1 MPTIRIRGVDL
12 HYEEYGSPD
21 DPHVLM
27 AHGLMGS
34 IALMRSFAERPDD
47 IAARGLH
54 VIAYDARGHGRSG
67 YTTARSD
74 YRWAALG
81 EDMYALIRAL
91 GIEKTS
97 VYGGSMGAGTALMCA
112 LEHPDAVDRLILMS
126 PPPFGA
132 HAKAAKQYLGGLSYL
147 YQLFGPKLT
156 ARIIMAFPQAR
167 QAQRANPRNDLRSF
181 FAAQHRAS
189 IVPAIRG
196 LLFDG
201 PGLPTQRF
209 AEIQH
214 QALVLTHPDDP
225 IHPLASGDLLH
236 ERMPHA
242 RLAVAPTA
250 TYWDENPDALTH
262 VVAAFV
268 RGEPIAR
275 GLPEKVRHE
284 HAAG

>member
-1 MPTIRIRGVDL
+1 M
-12 HYEEYGSPD
+12 
-21 DPHVLM
+21 
-27 AHGLMGS
+27 
-34 IALMRSFAERPDD
+34 
-47 IAARGLH
+47 
-54 VIAYDARGHGRSG
+54 
-67 YTTARSD
+67 
-74 YRWAALG
+74 
-81 EDMYALIRAL
+81 
-91 GIEKTS
+91 
-97 VYGGSMGAGTALMCA
+97 
-112 LEHPDAVDRLILMS
+112 
-126 PPPFGA
+126 
-132 HAKAAKQYLGGLSYL
+132 
-147 YQLFGPKLT
+147 
-156 ARIIMAFPQAR
+156 
-167 QAQRANPRNDLRSF
+167 
-181 FAAQHRAS
+181 
-189 IVPAIRG
+189 PAIRG

-262 VVAAFV
+262 IVAAFV

>member
-1 MPTIRIRGVDL
+1 MPTTRVRGINL
-12 HYEEYGSPD
+12 YYEEYGSPA
-21 DPHVLM
+21 DPHLLM

-34 IALMRSFAERPDD
+34 IALMRHFAERPEA
-47 IAARGLH
+47 IATRGLH
-54 VIAYDARGHGRSG
+54 VVAYDARGHGRSG
-67 YTTARSD
+67 YTTARAD
-74 YRWAALG
+74 YRWASLA
-81 EDMYALIRAL
+81 EDMCAFIQAL

-97 VYGGSMGAGTALMCA
+97 VYGGSMGAGTALMLA
-112 LEHPDAVDRLILMS
+112 LEHPEMVEKLILMA

-132 HAKAAKQYLGGLSYL
+132 HAKAAKRYLGGLSYL
-147 YQLFGPKLT
+147 YQIFGPKLT
-156 ARIIMAFPQAR
+156 ARIVMAFPQAKE
-167 QAQRANPRNDLRSF
+167 AQRANPRNDLRSF
-181 FAAQHRAS
+181 FASQRRAS

-214 QALVLTHPDDP
+214 QTLILTHPDDP
-225 IHPLASGDLLH
+225 IHPLASGELLY
-236 ERMPHA
+236 ERLPHA

-250 TYWDENPDALTH
+250 RYWDENADALTH

-268 RGEPIAR
+268 KGEPIAQ
-275 GLPEKVRHE
+275 GLPKKLQHE